1 MSVDDKYTYPGS
13 GGVLVNK
20 YDIRDGLR
28 LDELL
33 NDFASVNWAEMRL
46 EPAPER
52 FTVDYLQ
59 TIHRRMFDEVLPFAG
74 QLRDV
79 DAQATGVGIPYCR
92 PEFIAET
99 ARVIDA
105 GLLRDNY
112 LRNMPQDQFSARLAH
127 HWGELTALHP
137 MRDGNTRS
145 QSAFVSQ
152 LAAAAGYQVDWTR
165 VDVDQ
170 LRELRLRAVTNSSVP
185 LQEYLRERVVKIHP
199 NEIPGTQAGLA
210 FAEIR
215 KFANLDQPLR
225 GGDMTKPSSSSS
237 SLSSLSKSR
246 RNTGPRGA
254 TMNRGRDTG
263 MGR

>member
-20 YDIRDGLR
+20 YDIRDGAR

-59 TIHRRMFDEVLPFAG
+59 TIHRRMFDEVFPFTG

-92 PEFIAET
+92 PEFIPEMV
-99 ARVIDA
+99 RFIDA

-112 LRNMPQDQFSARLAH
+112 LRNMSQDQFSARLAH

-152 LAAAAGYQVDWTR
+152 LASAAGYQVDWTR

-185 LQEYLRERVVKIHP
+185 LQEYLRERVVRITP
-199 NEIPGTQAGLA
+199 NEIPETQAGVT

-215 KFANLDQPLR
+215 KFANLNQPLR
-225 GGDMTKPSSSSS
+225 GADITKPSSSSS
-237 SLSSLSKSR
+237 SSSLST
-246 RNTGPRGA
+246 RNTGPRGRA
-254 TMNRGRDTG
+254 MNRGRDTG

>member
-20 YDIRDGLR
+20 YDIRDGAR

-79 DAQATGVGIPYCR
+79 DAQATGIGIPYCR
-92 PEFIAET
+92 PEFIPET
-99 ARVIDA
+99 ARSIDA
-105 GLLRDNY
+105 GLLQDNY

-165 VDVDQ
+165 VNVDQ

-185 LQEYLRERVVKIHP
+185 LQEYLRERVVKINP
-199 NEIPGTQAGLA
+199 NEIPGTQTGLT

-215 KFANLDQPLR
+215 KFANLNQPLR
-225 GGDMTKPSSSSS
+225 GADITKPSSSSS
-237 SLSSLSKSR
+237 SLRKSA

-254 TMNRGRDTG
+254 TMNRGRDAG